1 MGFLWDG
8 VRHGFDLIIHGDPY
22 TIHLIWVTLHVAA
35 VSTGVALLL
44 GLPLGLLLGLGTGRR
59 SAAGRRRRPRES
71 WSGLRLRARPPASP
85 GAWALTLGN
94 AGLGLPPVVVGLV
107 LSLLMFP
114 AAPLGSLHLLFTLK
128 GVIIAQTVLALPVI
142 VALTAAAVRSLPPG
156 LLAQARALGA
166 NTAQV
171 WSLAL
176 REARIGVLA
185 ATIAALGSAL
195 SEVGAVVL
203 VGGNIEGST
212 QTLASAAL
220 EQVDAGHYAE
230 GMAIGMILL
239 GLILIL
245 MAALTVIQLGGARSH
260 RSRHRRPVT

>member
-1 MGFLWDG
+1 MGFLWNG
-8 VRHGFDLIIHGDPY
+8 IREGFELIIHGDPY
-22 TIHLIWVTLHVAA
+22 TIHLIWVTLHVAV
-35 VSTGVALLL
+35 VSTGIALAL
-44 GLPLGLLLGLGTGRR
+44 GLPLGLLLGLGSGGSGPRR
-59 SAAGRRRRPRES
+59 TRP
-71 WSGLRLRARPPASP
+71 RARPSGTPS
-85 GAWALTLGN
+85 GWALTLGN
-94 AGLGLPPVVVGLV
+94 AGLGLPPVIVGLV
-107 LSLLMFP
+107 LSLVMFP
-114 AAPLGSLHLLFTLK
+114 AAPLGSFHLLFTLK
-128 GVIIAQTVLALPVI
+128 GVIIAQTVLALPII

-171 WSLAL
+171 WLLAL
-176 REARIGVLA
+176 REARIGVMA
-185 ATIAALGSAL
+185 ATIAAVGSAL

-220 EQVDAGHYAE
+220 EQVNAGHYAE

-245 MAALTVIQLGGARSH
+245 MAVLTAIQLGGGRAGRGW
-260 RSRHRRPVT
+260 RRRAAT

>member
-1 MGFLWDG
+1 MSFLWNG
-8 VRHGFDLIIHGDPY
+8 IRQGFHLITHGDPY
-22 TIHLIWVTLHVAA
+22 TFHLIWVTLHVAA
-35 VSTGVALLL
+35 VSTGIALVL
-44 GLPLGLLLGLGTGRR
+44 GLPLGLLLGLGTGRSGRRLRRRSVR
-59 SAAGRRRRPRES
+59 SA
-71 WSGLRLRARPPASP
+71 
-85 GAWALTLGN
+85 GAQGGWALALGN
-94 AGLGLPPVVVGLV
+94 TGLGLPPVLVGLV

-114 AAPLGSLHLLFTLK
+114 AAPLGGLHLLFTLN
-128 GVIIAQTVLALPVI
+128 GVIVAQTVLAFPVV

-171 WSLAL
+171 WLLAL
-176 REARIGVLA
+176 REARIGVMA

-220 EQVDAGHYAE
+220 EQVNAGHYAE
-230 GMAIGMILL
+230 AMAIGMILL

-245 MAALTVIQLGGARSH
+245 MSALTMIQLG
-260 RSRHRRPVT
+260 RRGRRRAAT